1 MGGLDEWRTGQSPAR
16 WPAGDVGESRGR
28 LGIAAVMVESSLSA
42 PAFPSGWSKK
52 DAFRR
57 CMTADGH
64 QHVRAASRPGN
75 YGNPGAAQ
83 AENHATA
90 T

>member
-1 MGGLDEWRTGQSPAR
+1 MIDLENWQTGQAPAR
-16 WPAGDVGESRGR
+16 RPAGDVGDSRRR
-28 LGIAAVMVESSLSA
+28 LGIAAVMVETSLSA

-57 CMTADGH
+57 CMTAGGH
-64 QHVRAASRPGN
+64 QHVRAASRFGN

-83 AENHATA
+83 AENLTTA
-90 T
+90 G

>member
-1 MGGLDEWRTGQSPAR
+1 MIDLEDWLTGQAPACR
-16 WPAGDVGESRGR
+16 PAGDVGDSRRR

-42 PAFPSGWSKK
+42 PAFSSGLTKK

-64 QHVRAASRPGN
+64 QHVRAASRLEN

-83 AENHATA
+83 AENRVTGA
-90 T
+90 